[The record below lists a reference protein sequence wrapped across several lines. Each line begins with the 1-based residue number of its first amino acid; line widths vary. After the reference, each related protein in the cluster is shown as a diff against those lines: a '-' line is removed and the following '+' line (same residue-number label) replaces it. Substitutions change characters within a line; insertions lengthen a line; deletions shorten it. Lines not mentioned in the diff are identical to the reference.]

1 MIRGRKRLQN
11 NKTPCVCFAVLTAWL
26 PLFLLALHRI
36 EHMVGVD
43 AAFTSAARKL
53 RRVRTLG
60 RRALCSVVWLA
71 SDDASWHVSA
81 RASSRLQSTTC
92 SSSSHPAG
100 GWLTTPPGAGAGS
113 RMPPPGRMRGTWCE
127 GLRDGRKRR
136 WGARSWRR
144 PRAWGGA
151 GAHEDHAVLPPRP
164 ALATLQR
171 AGVERQDSDLVGS
184 VLAAEAQVGRWS
196 DDLELSTNRILM
208 EKK

>member
-1 MIRGRKRLQN
+1 MDRNRFVQLRESAIIIQQILRVLIRGRKRLQN
-11 NKTPCVCFAVLTAWL
+11 NETPCVCFAVLTAWL

-53 RRVRTLG
+53 RRVCTLG
-60 RRALCSVVWLA
+60 YRVLCSVVWLA

-113 RMPPPGRMRGTWCE
+113 RMPPPGRMHGTCWC
-127 GLRDGRKRR
+127 GPAR
-136 WGARSWRR
+136 W
-144 PRAWGGA
+144 
-151 GAHEDHAVLPPRP
+151 E
-164 ALATLQR
+164 
-171 AGVERQDSDLVGS
+171 
-184 VLAAEAQVGRWS
+184 EAQVGS
-196 DDLELSTNRILM
+196 A
-208 EKK
+208 